1 MEARSFTVSDVD
13 KSETK
18 RSGERASELKKPVT
32 SYINF
37 IATVF
42 RDAQERI
49 PPADLPQVP
58 IQRVDSSD
66 IISYEGRRSHDINT
80 VRKLMSNVKKERGTY
95 TEEDRKAY
103 FNDGNVFG
111 DIYDD
116 PILKRY
122 SRFRS
127 SQASGLRDAA
137 AAWED
142 LRPAKG
148 TDAFSPNELGFN
160 DNNRQVRNI
169 ENPSETYF
177 HDVLIADLSDTA
189 PHELI
194 ATDIIV
200 FSDLAH
206 EENGQKLMEATTKA
220 IQRVA
225 SLASDP
231 ETEQQLHNGYLD
243 DINIARK
250 GDLSDERVRSDEG
263 AIKAELHTGTR
274 MMTEAIITVAQ
285 TTALLLS
292 GLERDYDIKQALESL
307 DNHGVFKLFGLAPM
321 GMIGP
326 LAVNGTRWNPD
337 EVLDTELLD
346 SDGEFALS
354 NQLRRNLIDRH
365 TLIRS
370 KTLGN
375 VAVSAT
381 NKRTPLRF
389 AGCPAKPDD
398 MKFII
403 SLILD
408 EL

>member
-18 RSGERASELKKPVT
+18 RSGERASELKEPVT

-49 PPADLPQVP
+49 PTTDLPQIP
-58 IQRVDSSD
+58 MQRVDSSD
-66 IISYEGRRSHDINT
+66 IVSYEGRRSHDIST

-95 TEEDRKAY
+95 TQEDREAY
-103 FNDGNVFG
+103 FNGGNVLG
-111 DIYDD
+111 DVYDD

-148 TDAFSPNELGFN
+148 TDTFSPDELGFN
-160 DNNRQVRNI
+160 NNDRQVRNI

-177 HDVLIADLSDTA
+177 HDVLVADLKDVV
-189 PHELI
+189 PGELV
-194 ATDIIV
+194 ATDIVI
-200 FSDLAH
+200 FSALAN
-206 EENGQKLMEATTKA
+206 EQNGQKLMEATTKA
-220 IQRVA
+220 IQRVVQ
-225 SLASDP
+225 LASDP
-231 ETEQQLHNGYLD
+231 GTEQQFHNDYLNT
-243 DINIARK
+243 ITIARK
-250 GDLSDERVRSDEG
+250 RDSLGKSEEDI
-263 AIKAELHTGTR
+263 AKAELHTGTR

-292 GLERDYDIKQALESL
+292 GLDRDYDIKQALESL

-326 LAVNGTRWNPD
+326 LAVNGTRWNSD

-375 VAVSAT
+375 VAVSAN
-381 NKRTPLRF
+381 NKQVPLRF

-403 SLILD
+403 GLILD